1 MKTPIIAVQY
11 CPFCGE
17 KLTISDV
24 VRFCP
29 YCGKKV
35 HEKKHKDKHK
45 VKQRKLAKQEVGVAM
60 PDLSFN
66 PQVPEA
72 TAVLL
77 PAADENCTLV
87 LKYCP
92 NKEEL
97 FSKLTGLLQR
107 ERFAVRLAVD
117 MTPAI
122 LMYKSHWVDVLPVIK
137 ACQSVGALFSVVRG
151 EVVSHDTFPDSLLRE
166 LAESE
171 QDLIKKSPPA
181 LWLGETFYCVVGQVE
196 SKAKRGVLILSS
208 HYLYFVFND
217 SQQITYEMTPLDQMV
232 RIECALR
239 KEFAILVVQRQGQ
252 EDEDLYATAQ
262 QQKITALQQ
271 VLQTAAAARTE
282 QQEAL

>member
-1 MKTPIIAVQY
+1 MTTPIIAVQY

-24 VRFCP
+24 FRFCP
-29 YCGKKV
+29 YCGKKI

-45 VKQRKLAKQEVGVAM
+45 VKRKLAKQEVSVAI

-66 PQVPEA
+66 PEVPEA
-72 TAVLL
+72 TAALL
-77 PAADENCTLV
+77 SAADENCTLV

-97 FSKLTGLLQR
+97 FRKLTGLLQR
-107 ERFAVRLAVD
+107 ERFAVRLAID

-122 LMYKSHWVDVLPVIK
+122 LMYKSHWVDVLPVMT
-137 ACQSVGALFSVVRG
+137 ACQSVGALFSVIRG
-151 EVVSHDTFPDSLLRE
+151 EVVSHDPFPDSLLRE

-181 LWLGETFYCVVGQVE
+181 LWLGETLYCVVGQVE
-196 SKAKRGVLILSS
+196 SKAKRGVLILSN

-217 SQQITYEMTPLDQMV
+217 SQHITYEMTPLDQMIH
-232 RIECALR
+232 IECAQR
-239 KEFAILVVQRQGQ
+239 REFTILVIRRKGQ
-252 EDEDLYATAQ
+252 ETEDLYATAQ
-262 QQKITALQQ
+262 QQKITALQH
-271 VLQTAAAARTE
+271 VLQTAATAWTE
-282 QQEAL
+282 QQATL